1 MNADRYLARIGLD
14 PADVDPPDLAAAAR
28 LQRAHVTTVPFETL
42 SITGD
47 PFDSADSGAGVLLDL
62 PHLYEKIVER
72 GRGGFCFELNGP
84 FHCLLADLG
93 FDVDRVAARIVGEDG
108 TGRPP
113 ANHHSNVVDLDG
125 RRYVVDVGMGVP
137 TMRRPTPL
145 DGEAVVD
152 ELGYEWRVVESDRPD
167 ETYMTQY
174 SEPGEDVWQDR
185 YLFSDVPR
193 ELHYFEATC
202 DYLQSAPE
210 STFTGDPFV
219 SIATDEGHLK
229 LRPDSLIRI
238 VDGEE
243 SEESVAED
251 DWHDVLEREFGLR
264 YRSE

>member
-1 MNADRYLARIGLD
+1 MNADRYLARIGL
-14 PADVDPPDLAAAAR
+14 AQGDVDPPDLAAAAR

-47 PFDSADSGAGVLLDL
+47 PFDGSDAGEGVRLDL
-62 PHLYEKIVER
+62 QHLSEKIVER
-72 GRGGFCFELNGP
+72 ERGGFCFELNGP
-84 FHCLLADLG
+84 FHWLLEAVG

-113 ANHHSNVVDLDG
+113 ANHHSNVVDIDG

-137 TMRRPTPL
+137 TMRRPTPV
-145 DGEAVVD
+145 DGEVVAD

-167 ETYMTQY
+167 EEYLTQY
-174 SEPGEDVWQDR
+174 RDPGRDDWRDR

-193 ELHYFEATC
+193 ELRYFEATC
-202 DYLQSAPE
+202 DYLQTAPE
-210 STFTGDPFV
+210 SPFTGDPSV

-229 LRPDSLIRI
+229 LSPDSLLRV

-243 SEESVAED
+243 SEESVAQD
-251 DWHDVLEREFGLR
+251 DWHDTLEREFGLR
-264 YRSE
+264 YEPE